1 MNDSFC
7 KQSMYLL
14 WSEGKE
20 GVFFTVKKGLCFTSI
35 HHSYFSRNE
44 QGKNKDLLHTTLS
57 CSCNSQAAKFMAYIE
72 LKCVF
77 IRFQPVKNKINPTV
91 LNFTEIHTYPSFCC
105 HLQYKFQDSKL
116 FCFDTFDSLLG
127 ALPKQPTN
135 QIKPVQQSRQQML
148 RTYCAYTYILGIL
161 VSLKYRYVM
170 HFYVIQLM

>member
-77 IRFQPVKNKINPTV
+77 IRFQPVKNKIIPTV
-91 LNFTEIHTYPSFCC
+91 LNFI
-105 HLQYKFQDSKL
+105 
-116 FCFDTFDSLLG
+116 G
-127 ALPKQPTN
+127 
-135 QIKPVQQSRQQML
+135 
-148 RTYCAYTYILGIL
+148 ILTL
-161 VSLKYRYVM
+161 VSLIVHTIIRTVRSFALIHSIPYWVLCLNSPRTRLNQFSKADNRC
-170 HFYVIQLM
+170 